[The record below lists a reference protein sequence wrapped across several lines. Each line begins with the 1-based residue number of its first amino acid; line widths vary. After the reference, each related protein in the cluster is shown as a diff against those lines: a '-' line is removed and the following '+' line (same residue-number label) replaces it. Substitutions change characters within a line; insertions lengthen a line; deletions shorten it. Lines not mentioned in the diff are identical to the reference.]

1 MSGSFRTLALL
12 LTLTV
17 ALGAC
22 RSVDIVATRVQGG
35 SVIGDAASG
44 ADTGVD
50 AAADA
55 GQDAAADAGRDA
67 AAPGCDERGP
77 RQRVG
82 DNSLTGTVCTNG
94 TPVRAFLHA
103 LCVCENFAAGNNLL
117 TDAVDSSS
125 AAFPAARAGGSVGVN
140 GEVRNS
146 NFYLHVG
153 GSLTVAGPLGVTI
166 APTVSPAAD
175 LQVGGD
181 LLIGGGLQGPGS
193 GVAVGGDA
201 GVAGR
206 VILQDLEV
214 GGRLS
219 VPEGFEI
226 NVSGAEQ
233 VGSLVREPVQVQPP
247 CGCEQADLA
256 DIAALV
262 SARENDNDNELL
274 EFDIAELGSY
284 QGPVTRELP
293 CGRFYLR
300 RLSGQGSLELVVSGR
315 AALYVSDHANL
326 DGPFSV
332 QLRPGA
338 GLDLFFANSLVAADT
353 LQLGSRDAPERV
365 RLYIGGGGTVDLN
378 GQSLVAGYLYAPRAV
393 LVNQEHLEV
402 FGSVFVQRVSG
413 PGGLT
418 VHQDINPL
426 EAGEPCS

>member
-1 MSGSFRTLALL
+1 VSGSFRTLAPL

-35 SVIGDAASG
+35 ATAGDAE
-44 ADTGVD
+44 ADTATD
-50 AAADA
+50 ADA
-55 GQDAAADAGRDA
+55 VADASTDAGRDA
-67 AAPGCDERGP
+67 AGPGCDERGP
-77 RQRVG
+77 RLRVG
-82 DNSLTGTVCTNG
+82 DNSLTDTVCTNG
-94 TPVRAFLHA
+94 TPARAFLHA
-103 LCVCENFAAGNNLL
+103 LCVCEDFAAGNNLL

-125 AAFPAARAGGSVGVN
+125 AAFPAAQAGGSVGVN

-175 LQVGGD
+175 LQVGGN
-181 LLIGGGLQGPGS
+181 LLIGGELQGSDS

-201 GVAGR
+201 RVAGR
-206 VILQDLEV
+206 VIVRDLEV

-226 NVSGAEQ
+226 DVSGAEQ
-233 VGSLVREPVQVQPP
+233 IGSLVREPVQVKQP
-247 CGCEQADLA
+247 CGCEQAELA

-262 SARENDNDNELL
+262 RARENDNDNELL
-274 EFDIAELGSY
+274 AFDIAELESY

-300 RLSGQGSLELVVSGR
+300 RLSGQGGLELVVSGR
-315 AALYVSDHANL
+315 AALYVADHANL

-332 QLRPGA
+332 RLRPGA
-338 GLDLFFANSLVAADT
+338 GLDLFFANSLVAADI

-378 GQSLVAGYLYAPRAV
+378 GQSLVAGHLYAPRAV

-426 EAGEPCS
+426 EAGEPCP